1 MNKVILIGRLAR
13 DPELRTTPTNLSVA
27 TFTIAI
33 SRPFNSQNGGSPETD
48 FINCVV
54 WRRQAENL
62 ARYCHKGSQV
72 AIEGRIQTRN
82 YQAQDGSRRYVTE
95 VMCDSVTFL
104 GSKADNQGD
113 YVGGDFGGANN
124 YQNSYPANNSYPAIN
139 NNYQGANVAPVEPTS
154 MPTTDISE
162 DPFKDFG
169 EEITL
174 SDDDLPF

>member
-13 DPELRTTPTNLSVA
+13 DPELRTTAGNLSVA
-27 TFTIAI
+27 TFSLAV
-33 SRPFNSQNGGSPETD
+33 SRPYSPQNGGDAGAD

-62 ARYCHKGSQV
+62 ARYCHKGSQIAV
-72 AIEGRIQTRN
+72 EGRIQSRN
-82 YQAQDGSRRYVTE
+82 YTAQDGSKRYVTE
-95 VMCDSVTFL
+95 VLVDNLTFL
-104 GSKADNQGD
+104 GSRSDNQNSAVAAPQD
-113 YVGGDFGGANN
+113 NFGGNN
-124 YQNSYPANNSYPAIN
+124 YPANNFASD
-139 NNYQGANVAPVEPTS
+139 NNYTTPVDVANV
-154 MPTTDISE
+154 PTTDISE